1 MELDDFADA
10 LFAAAPAVREELRRA
25 GDDELP
31 DHEMPT
37 IWMGD
42 AGRAVAHALA
52 NLPDDARR
60 AVFGVVER
68 AMTSG
73 SEQLSTWVATG
84 LLEALAGAVSRRELD
99 PGLLA
104 GLLGPESR
112 AYVDAWDQFT
122 LGRSSLDP
130 S

>member
-1 MELDDFADA
+1 MDLDGFAAA
-10 LFAAAPAVREELRRA
+10 LFAAAPTVREKLRLA

-31 DHEMPT
+31 DHDMPT

-42 AGRAVAHALA
+42 AGRALAQALGE
-52 NLPDDARR
+52 LPEDQRR
-60 AVFGVVER
+60 AAFDVVER
-68 AMTSG
+68 GMDPASAR
-73 SEQLSTWVATG
+73 LSTWVATG
-84 LLEALAGAVSRRELD
+84 LLEALAGAVSRGDLD
-99 PGLLA
+99 PALLA
-104 GLLGPESR
+104 SLLGRESR

>member
-1 MELDDFADA
+1 MRD
-10 LFAAAPAVREELRRA
+10 ELRRA

-42 AGRAVAHALA
+42 AGRALAHALG
-52 NLPDDARR
+52 NLPDDARQ

-68 AMTSG
+68 AMASG
-73 SEQLSTWVATG
+73 SERLSTWVATG

-104 GLLGPESR
+104 GLLGPASR